1 MKSKWFLTF
10 FAIAPFAA
18 TVLVLQSC
26 GGEGGPIGGG
36 DGGGGLPPISQ
47 QFLALLPAGQAG
59 AAFVGSEKCGE
70 CHGTRDSHDTH
81 YNDWLE
87 TKHAKVEVGCERCH
101 GPGSNHATT
110 PALDNILT
118 LPKSASAVVCAQCHG
133 SIYDEWRLSQHS
145 KLVASPVEEAAHDPN
160 RYGRTFQ
167 CINCHSGVFRA
178 VADNGHAVQDM
189 SDEEIRHLAEGTIND
204 VPHSAPCVSCH
215 NPHKN
220 TGYLSDNGKEVQLRR
235 AVFNTDTGPIGPGT
249 TPTVFTNFDHVCAQ
263 CHNGRGT
270 NPSDAALRTGTARP
284 SMHDSNQFNML
295 MGIGGVEGE
304 GVVARNT
311 AHATAPG
318 QCSTCHMP
326 DSRHSFV
333 PGYDRGCQPCHTA
346 TDAAARTNQTKSQVL
361 QRLYALRARLNAWAQ
376 ATYGDELFWEYTTN
390 ITAEG
395 KTPPNQADV
404 PMEIKRARHNYY
416 FVVRDGGYGV
426 HNAPYA
432 NHLIT
437 VANENLDALSAGTVR
452 VTGVSLSQ
460 MEAAIQRDRQRVR
473 RASADG
479 HGDGW

>member
-36 DGGGGLPPISQ
+36 DGGGGLPPITQ

-70 CHGTRDSHDTH
+70 CHGTRDGHETH

-87 TKHAKVEVGCERCH
+87 TKHAKVDVGCERCH
-101 GPGSNHATT
+101 GPGSNHAAT
-110 PALDNILT
+110 PGSENILT
-118 LPKSASAVVCAQCHG
+118 LHKSASPIVCAQCHG
-133 SIYDEWRLSQHS
+133 SIYDEWKESSHS
-145 KLVASPVEEAAHDPN
+145 RLVASPVQGGTQDPN
-160 RYGRTFQ
+160 RYGRTSQ
-167 CINCHSGVFRA
+167 CLSCHSGVIRA
-178 VADNGHAVQDM
+178 VADRGPVTDL
-189 SDEEIRHLAEGTIND
+189 SDDEIRGLAEGTIND

-235 AVFNTDTGPIGPGT
+235 AVFNTNTSQIAPGT
-249 TPTVFTNFDHVCAQ
+249 TPSVFTNFDHVCAQ

-270 NPSDAALRTGTARP
+270 NPADASLNSATSRP

-295 MGIGGVEGE
+295 MGMGGVEGS
-304 GVVARNT
+304 GVVDRNT

-346 TDAAARTNQTKSQVL
+346 ADAAARANQTKSSTL
-361 QRLYALRARLNAWAQ
+361 QALYALRTRLNAWAL
-376 ATYGDELFWEYTTN
+376 ARFGDELLWEYTVN

-395 KTPPNQADV
+395 KTPPSQASV
-404 PMEIKRARHNYY
+404 PIEIKRARHNYY
-416 FVVRDGGYGV
+416 FVIRDGAYGV

-432 NHLIT
+432 NHLIR
-437 VANENLDALSAGTVR
+437 VANDNLTALSAGTVR

-460 MEAAIQRDRQRVR
+460 MEAAIKRDRERAR

-479 HGDGW
+479 HGDDW